1 MLYLLGKQINYKY
14 TCVATSLLTATE
26 IKIIQLICRQYTSKE
41 IAEKLGLSFRT
52 IEDYRTKIQVKTKS
66 RNMVGVVIF
75 ALKNDLFR
83 LPKK

>member
-1 MLYLLGKQINYKY
+1 
-14 TCVATSLLTATE
+14 VETSHLTATE
-26 IKIIQLICRQYTSKE
+26 IKIIQLICRQYTSRE

-52 IEDYRTKIQVKTKS
+52 IEDYRTRIQAKTKS
-66 RNMVGVVIF
+66 RNMVGVVLY